1 MDNLSDKYDI
11 GNGNSISNNQITND
25 INMNI
30 TLPNVKNYNEFV
42 NALQNDS
49 KFERMIQDMT
59 VNQLSGKSALS
70 KYKYKFK

>member
-1 MDNLSDKYDI
+1 MVIRSIIVDRDYINNNLPVI
-11 GNGNSISNNQITND
+11 F
-25 INMNI
+25 MNI

>member
-1 MDNLSDKYDI
+1 MP
-11 GNGNSISNNQITND
+11 TF
-25 INMNI
+25 
-30 TLPNVKNYNEFV
+30 KNYNEFV